1 MNMYFQLFLTF
12 FRIGLFTFGGG
23 YSMLP
28 MLQREVVERRHW
40 VTEEDLLDYFAIGQ
54 CTPGIIAV
62 NTATLVGHRQRGALG
77 AAFATLGIITPS
89 LIIITIIASVLQQ
102 FAHIAAVQHAF
113 AGIRVA
119 VAALI
124 VSAVIKLFRAN
135 VLSRPAP
142 EKRSFVKLL
151 AACWPQLLLCIAAFL
166 IAGPLGISPVY
177 VVVGAV
183 LVGLLFFRKES
194 T

>member
-1 MNMYFQLFLTF
+1 MNIHLQLFTAF

-23 YSMLP
+23 YAMLP
-28 MLQREVVERRHW
+28 MLQREVVQRYHW
-40 VTEEDLLDYFAIGQ
+40 ATEEDLLDYFAIGQ

-77 AAFATLGIITPS
+77 AAFATLGVITPS

-113 AGIRVA
+113 AGIRIA

-135 VLSRPAP
+135 VLPTA
-142 EKRSFVKLL
+142 EKRSGFWGTLVSS
-151 AACWPQLLLCIAAFL
+151 WPQLLLCAAAFVL
-166 IAGPLGISPVY
+166 VALVGISPVY
-177 VVVGAV
+177 AVVGAV
-183 LVGLLFFRKES
+183 LVGLIFFRKGAS
-194 T
+194 